1 MDLVLTNF
9 LYRLFLTYI
18 DFLKAGVIHGFERNF
33 RSFLESCLT
42 GICLSIIV
50 DVTLQKELNVLEESC
65 SDEITVCQLIV
76 WNSLIISCGLKVE

>member
-1 MDLVLTNF
+1 MDLVLINF

-18 DFLKAGVIHGFERNF
+18 DFLKAEVIHAFERNF
-33 RSFLESCLT
+33 RSLLESCLT

-50 DVTLQKELNVLEESC
+50 DKELNVLEESC
-65 SDEITVCQLIV
+65 SDEITVCQLVV